1 MFITAMVALGS
12 SLLVFILVFLFSR
25 RAIAPFA
32 RNIEMQKQFI
42 TNASHE
48 LKTPLTSI
56 LVSADILDMEQDFSP
71 CAEKLRQGGNRG
83 VQYLQEGGRRRYF
96 PHF

>member
-25 RAIAPFA
+25 CAIAPFA

-56 LVSADILDMEQDFSP
+56 LASADILDMEQEDN
-71 CAEKLRQGGNRG
+71 EW
-83 VQYLQEGGRRRYF
+83 VQNIR
-96 PHF
+96 

>member
-1 MFITAMVALGS
+1 MRTLMFITAMVALGS

-25 RAIAPFA
+25 CAIAPFA

-56 LVSADILDMEQDFSP
+56 LASADILDMEQEDN
-71 CAEKLRQGGNRG
+71 EW
-83 VQYLQEGGRRRYF
+83 VQNIR
-96 PHF
+96 

>member
-1 MFITAMVALGS
+1 MRTLMFITAMVALGS
-12 SLLVFILVFLFSR
+12 SLLVFILVFLFSQ

-56 LVSADILDMEQDFSP
+56 LVSADILDMEQEDN
-71 CAEKLRQGGNRG
+71 EW
-83 VQYLQEGGRRRYF
+83 VQNIR
-96 PHF
+96 